1 MALVKCRECGQE
13 IADTAT
19 VCPHCGAP
27 VVKDIYCQKCGT
39 KIPENVQYCPSC
51 GAPVINVS
59 RPRKD
64 KIAAGLLAIFLGSL
78 GIHYFYIGKT
88 TAGIISLVLGL
99 CTCGIWGIVMLVQG
113 IIILTLTDQDFQ
125 AKYVDTPKSFPLF

>member
-1 MALVKCRECGQE
+1 M
-13 IADTAT
+13 
-19 VCPHCGAP
+19 
-27 VVKDIYCQKCGT
+27 KDIYCQKCGT